1 MVVDADSSCTG
12 NIVINQLFGTE
23 RGLGMGL
30 LTFDWS
36 QAAWVGSPLM
46 IPWWAEVHM
55 FLGFVIFWWI
65 VQPAL
70 YYTNVC
76 TPYPRAQVGPP
87 AYLRR
92 RESV

>member
-1 MVVDADSSCTG
+1 MAVDADSSYTD
-12 NIVINQLFGTE
+12 NIVVNQLFGTE

-70 YYTNVC
+70 YYTNVR
-76 TPYPRAQVGPP
+76 TRYPRAQVEQTPSLSPP
-87 AYLRR
+87 P
-92 RESV
+92 